1 MNSKWLNYQ
10 LNDWD
15 KYKKICFILNILS
28 NCFFL
33 FPFFIT
39 RNNFKQLFYIL
50 SFIFSNLYHNDLCN
64 DGNSNLI
71 LYICDICSIILHLF
85 IINNYKTILF
95 GKYNYIII
103 TLIYTAASCY
113 FYALKK
119 WTKSRPKGFH
129 IYHSLWHIFIGISL
143 ALIELDNI

>member
-64 DGNSNLI
+64 DGNSNL
-71 LYICDICSIILHLF
+71 SGHVRVF
-85 IINNYKTILF
+85 
-95 GKYNYIII
+95 KYRE
-103 TLIYTAASCY
+103 YTQSESDSNAYYYQSQ
-113 FYALKK
+113 
-119 WTKSRPKGFH
+119 TQNS
-129 IYHSLWHIFIGISL
+129 S
-143 ALIELDNI
+143 